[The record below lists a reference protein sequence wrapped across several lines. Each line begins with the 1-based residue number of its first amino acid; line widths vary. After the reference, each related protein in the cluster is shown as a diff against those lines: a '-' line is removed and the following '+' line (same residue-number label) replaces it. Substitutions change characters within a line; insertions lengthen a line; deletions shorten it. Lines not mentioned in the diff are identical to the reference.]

1 MEPALAS
8 LFGLTSI
15 FRDVAFVVCTMLIAS
30 FRPQRIQSPGLFK
43 LACFLWA
50 VSTVA
55 PFVLSLGVGVL
66 DGSFRGNVYG
76 GGGAMSF
83 MMLIQLVGPTLFGA
97 AFVCAIISI
106 VGNGYFPDPKDE

>member
-1 MEPALAS
+1 MEQALTS
-8 LFGLTSI
+8 LYGMTSI

-55 PFVLSLGVGVL
+55 PYVLSLGVGVL
-66 DGSFRGNVYG
+66 DGSFGRNGYG
-76 GGGAMSF
+76 GGRMSF
-83 MMLIQLVGPTLFGA
+83 LMLIQLVGPTLFGA

-106 VGNGYFPDPKDE
+106 VGSGYFPDPKDD